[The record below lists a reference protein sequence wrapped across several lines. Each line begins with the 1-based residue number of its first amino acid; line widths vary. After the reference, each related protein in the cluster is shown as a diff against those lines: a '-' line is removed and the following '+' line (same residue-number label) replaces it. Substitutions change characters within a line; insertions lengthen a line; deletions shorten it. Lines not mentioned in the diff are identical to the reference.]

1 MPAVSEK
8 ELRMEIMKVLVLLF
22 LLLLIL
28 SKHIR
33 EWSINTLITIFKL
46 LFGGGWGM
54 RENKELK
61 DKIMRFL
68 ELEDNE
74 NYRTTRNIVLEILNK
89 DNPSI
94 NEYNRMMSLVRYY
107 LKQME
112 KEGLVLKKKK
122 KNAFIWSLKRINST

>member
-1 MPAVSEK
+1 
-8 ELRMEIMKVLVLLF
+8 
-22 LLLLIL
+22 
-28 SKHIR
+28 
-33 EWSINTLITIFKL
+33 
-46 LFGGGWGM
+46 M